1 MGIKYLT
8 IVEPD
13 RQSSVDELVH
23 HVLSM
28 VRGGCHAKQFLAPG
42 NRRVVDCLHVDLVLA
57 HQIVGQLS
65 AHFGISNLPTQRIN
79 ITRMVKGS

>member
-1 MGIKYLT
+1 MKDKKLFSWIKYLT

-13 RQSSVDELVH
+13 RQSGVDELVH

-28 VRGGCHAKQFLAPG
+28 VRGRRHAQQLLAPG
-42 NRRVVDCLHVDLVLA
+42 NRRVVDRLNVDPVLA

-65 AHFGISNLPTQRIN
+65 AHFRISNLT
-79 ITRMVKGS
+79 KS